1 MSSEKDIALFMAE
14 IFEYTGRFDD
24 MIYSIKKVVDTEPK
38 LDQFEQ
44 IMFKKAFEH
53 QIQPLLKTLDIIGSI
68 YKNEQLNGNISHI
81 EKLNEYKVKILSEL
95 RNICDEAIG
104 LIDFQLLPVSN
115 DESYVFYE
123 TCKGKF
129 YRYLCYYLTDDE
141 KTETVC
147 KAKECYEKAISIAEY
162 NIPPNNLNYHFL
174 YLDYTIFIYEI
185 LNHKKEAIKLASDI
199 VQKCFPDHV
208 DYDNEEYD
216 KEVFILHIM
225 IKNIHEWK
233 ENID

>member
-1 MSSEKDIALFMAE
+1 MSSEKATALFMAE
-14 IFEYTGRFDD
+14 IFEYIDRFDD
-24 MIYSIKKVVDTEPK
+24 MIYSIKKVIDTDPK
-38 LDQFEQ
+38 LDHSEQ

-53 QIQPLLKTLDIIGSI
+53 RIQPLFKTLDIIGSI
-68 YKNEQLNGNISHI
+68 SKNEQSNGNISHF
-81 EKLNEYKVKILSEL
+81 EKLNEYKMKILNEL
-95 RNICDEAIG
+95 RNILEEAIG

-115 DESYVFYE
+115 DESFVYYE
-123 TCKGKF
+123 TCKGRF

-147 KAKECYEKAISIAEY
+147 KAKECYEKAISIAE
-162 NIPPNNLNYHFL
+162 NRIPLNNLNYHFL

-199 VQKCFPDHV
+199 VKKCFPDHV
-208 DYDNEEYD
+208 DYDNDEYD
-216 KEVFILHIM
+216 KEVFILFIM
-225 IKNIHEWK
+225 IKNIREWK